1 MQCCKTV
8 TLRLRDRRNG
18 TQSLFLDFYPGYR
31 DPETMELKRRH
42 SLGLYIYKFPKNQT
56 QRDYNAAVMERAEAI
71 RCKVFIE
78 VLNERYDFFSKDK
91 LKASFLDYFK
101 EQITKN
107 RDKCEAS
114 YKHFQ
119 NFCDGKCT
127 FEDIDLQFCKKF
139 REYLLKA
146 KSIIHD
152 KDLSQNTASAY
163 WNVFKSILS
172 SAFMERKIR
181 DNLADLLE
189 NIPCV
194 ATTKNSLTLEEVRK
208 LYSTTCDIPAMR
220 KAVVFSCL
228 SGLRLSDILNLKWE
242 NIRTYSNGEF
252 YLDFICQKTKRQ
264 TIVPI
269 SKEAYEL
276 VLPKTDNNVF
286 YGFKREMAY
295 NELGE
300 WLKENG
306 IEKHITFH
314 CFRHTYASL
323 QIELGTD
330 MYTVQHLLNHKNINT
345 TQIYTAHADPKTREA
360 ASRITL
366 TDVKQTEEK
375 NGKDTSESAKPK
387 KRNGK
392 KGKK

>member
-42 SLGLYIYKFPKNQT
+42 SLGLYIYKIPKNQM

-139 REYLLKA
+139 RE
-146 KSIIHD
+146 
-152 KDLSQNTASAY
+152 
-163 WNVFKSILS
+163 
-172 SAFMERKIR
+172 
-181 DNLADLLE
+181 
-189 NIPCV
+189 
-194 ATTKNSLTLEEVRK
+194 
-208 LYSTTCDIPAMR
+208 
-220 KAVVFSCL
+220 
-228 SGLRLSDILNLKWE
+228 
-242 NIRTYSNGEF
+242 
-252 YLDFICQKTKRQ
+252 
-264 TIVPI
+264 
-269 SKEAYEL
+269 
-276 VLPKTDNNVF
+276 
-286 YGFKREMAY
+286 
-295 NELGE
+295 
-300 WLKENG
+300 
-306 IEKHITFH
+306 
-314 CFRHTYASL
+314 
-323 QIELGTD
+323 
-330 MYTVQHLLNHKNINT
+330 
-345 TQIYTAHADPKTREA
+345 
-360 ASRITL
+360 
-366 TDVKQTEEK
+366 
-375 NGKDTSESAKPK
+375 
-387 KRNGK
+387 
-392 KGKK
+392 